1 MMTDKPKVNEQDE
14 KQREQAHLNDVVA
27 QIKKSESRLQ
37 EHIEVAEDDL
47 KVINNAFDDIHI
59 GMDGDSIS
67 MDAALSIH
75 QQQQMLDERNNSWQ
89 QSKQRLGILKKLEK
103 TPFFARLDF
112 QEKGEPKKE
121 TVYIGLSSFTDRND
135 HFLVYDWRAPI
146 SSIYYDGKL
155 GDVTYQTPDG
165 EQQVE
170 LYLKRQFLV
179 EDGKIRAYFD
189 TQETIGDQMLL
200 EVLDGKSSTHM
211 KGIVKTI
218 QSEQNKIIRDTKS
231 KLLFVQGA
239 AGSGKTSAILQRIAF
254 LLYRYRGTLTSS
266 QVVMFSPNSLFNDYI
281 KDVLPEM
288 GEQNMVQ
295 MTYKQ
300 FLARRLPN
308 LTVESLSDQFET
320 VVDTNSKS
328 VSKFVSDIEFFKIL
342 TNYSK
347 LLGQSGMAFKDI
359 KFQGKVFIAKE
370 KIQEIYYSYGSQY
383 NLGNRLDATV
393 DRLVKM
399 LHRKI
404 GAEMRSKWVAER
416 IENLSQEQLQALYN
430 TADQEFKNGDEE
442 KKFLARKIVTAMMQG
457 VYKNIKRLRF
467 LNVASNYMNFLKA
480 VPKIV
485 NLKDY
490 EITDEQWDQYV
501 ENFVTAFQNKQISMN
516 NLSPYLY
523 LYDLVT
529 GKHGELD
536 MKFVFIDEIQDY
548 TPFQL
553 AYMKYKFP
561 RARYTMLGDLNQSIF
576 TKKNSQTLLTE
587 AQSLFTADETRV
599 VQLVHSYR
607 STKQITDFTKAI
619 LTNGQKI
626 EPFNRNGDLPNMLL
640 AKDIDQSIQQVMTQ
654 LQENNQHK
662 YTTAIIAKTLADAE
676 ELHKLLK
683 AQGVQSTLIRSEN
696 QRLATGTIVLPSFLA
711 KGLEFDAVI
720 MWDASKDKFDEDEQQ
735 LVYTIASRAM
745 HKLTITVIGAPSQLL
760 ERVPEKYYQVAQP
773 KI

>member
-1 MMTDKPKVNEQDE
+1 MMTDKSKVNELDE
-14 KQREQAHLNDVVA
+14 KQIEQAHLDDVVEK
-27 QIKKSESRLQ
+27 IKKSETRLR
-37 EHIEVAEDDL
+37 EHMEVAEDDL
-47 KVINNAFDDIHI
+47 KVINDAFDDIHL

-67 MDAALSIH
+67 IDAALSIH

-89 QSKQRLGILKKLEK
+89 QSRQRLGILKKLEK

-112 QEKGEPKKE
+112 QEKGEPKRE
-121 TVYIGLSSFTDRND
+121 SVYIGLSSFTDKND

-155 GDVTYQTPDG
+155 GEVEYQTPDG
-165 EQQVE
+165 LQSVN
-170 LYLKRQFLV
+170 LFLKRQFLV
-179 EDGKIRAYFD
+179 ENGKIKAYFD

-308 LTVESLSDQFET
+308 LKVESLSDQFET
-320 VVDTNSKS
+320 VVDADSKN
-328 VSKFVSDIEFFKIL
+328 VSKFVSDVEFFKIL

-347 LLGQSGMAFKDI
+347 LLNQSGVSFKNI
-359 KFQGKVFIAKE
+359 KFQGKVFIPKE

-393 DRLVKM
+393 DRLIKM

-404 GAEMRSKWVAER
+404 GAEMRTNWVSER
-416 IENLSQEQLQALYN
+416 IENLSKEQLQALYT

-442 KKFLARKIVTAMMQG
+442 KKFLARKIVTTMLQG
-457 VYKNIKRLRF
+457 VHKNIKHARF
-467 LNVASNYMNFLKA
+467 LNVAANYLNFLKA

-485 NLKDY
+485 DLNKYD
-490 EITDEQWDQYV
+490 ITPEQWDQYV
-501 ENFVTAFQNKQISMN
+501 DNFVQNFNQKQISMN

-536 MKFVFIDEIQDY
+536 MKFVFMDEIQDY

-576 TKKNSQTLLTE
+576 TKNNSQTLLSE
-587 AQSLFTADETRV
+587 AQTLFDADETKV

-607 STKQITDFTKAI
+607 STKQITEFTKAI
-619 LTNGQKI
+619 LTNGQRI
-626 EPFNRNGDLPNMLL
+626 EPFNRMGDLPNLL
-640 AKDIDQSIQQVMTQ
+640 MAKNETESVQQVINQ
-654 LQENNQHK
+654 LKENDQHN
-662 YTTAIIAKTLADAE
+662 YTTAIIAKTLEDAE
-676 ELHKLLK
+676 HLHDLLK
-683 AQGVQSTLIRSEN
+683 VNNVASTLIRSEN
-696 QRLATGTIVLPSFLA
+696 QRLAAGTIVLPSFLA

-745 HKLTITVIGAPSQLL
+745 HKLTITSIGELSQLL
-760 ERVPEKYYQVAQP
+760 QRVPEQYYEVEQDV
-773 KI
+773 

>member
-1 MMTDKPKVNEQDE
+1 MMTDKPKVNELEE
-14 KQREQAHLNDVVA
+14 KQIEQAHLNDVVA
-27 QIKKSESRLQ
+27 KIKRSEGELR
-37 EHIEVAEDDL
+37 EHMDVAEEDL
-47 KVINNAFDDIHI
+47 KVINNAFGDIHL

-89 QSKQRLGILKKLEK
+89 QSRQRLGILKKLEK

-121 TVYIGLSSFTDRND
+121 TVYIGLSSFTDKND
-135 HFLVYDWRAPI
+135 HFLIYDWRAPI

-155 GDVTYQTPDG
+155 GDVTYMTPDG
-165 EQQVE
+165 EQSVN
-170 LYLKRQFLV
+170 LFLKRQFLV
-179 EDGKIRAYFD
+179 EDGKIKAYFD

-239 AGSGKTSAILQRIAF
+239 AGSGKTSAILQRIAY

-308 LTVESLSDQFET
+308 LQVESLSDQFET
-320 VVDTNSKS
+320 VVDSDSKN
-328 VSKFVSDIEFFKIL
+328 VGKFVSDVEFFKIL

-347 LLGQSGMAFKDI
+347 LLDQSGMAFKDI
-359 KFQGKVFIAKE
+359 KFQGKVFIPKE

-404 GAEMRSKWVAER
+404 GAEMRSNWVTER
-416 IENLSQEQLQALYN
+416 IENLSKEQLQALYT

-442 KKFLARKIVTAMMQG
+442 RKFLARKIVTTMMQG

-467 LNVASNYMNFLKA
+467 LNVAANYLNFLKA
-480 VPKIV
+480 VPKIADLAKFNV
-485 NLKDY
+485 
-490 EITDEQWDQYV
+490 TEQQWNDYV
-501 ENFVTAFQNKQISMN
+501 ENFVKDFQNKQISMN

-536 MKFVFIDEIQDY
+536 MKFVFMDEIQDY

-553 AYMKYKFP
+553 AYMKFKFP

-576 TKKNSQTLLTE
+576 TKKNSQTLLSE
-587 AQSLFTADETRV
+587 AQSLFNADATKV

-626 EPFNRNGDLPNMLL
+626 EPFNRNGDLPNLL
-640 AKDIDQSIQQVMTQ
+640 MAKDETESVQQVVKQ
-654 LQENNQHK
+654 LQENDQHK
-662 YTTAIIAKTLADAE
+662 FTTAIIAKTLPDAE
-676 ELHKLLK
+676 HLHELLQ
-683 AQGVQSTLIRSEN
+683 AQGVKSTLISSEN
-696 QRLATGTIVLPSFLA
+696 QRLAAGTIVLPSFLA
-711 KGLEFDAVI
+711 KGLEFDSVI

-745 HKLTITVIGAPSQLL
+745 HKLTVTSIGELSQLL
-760 ERVPEKYYQVAQP
+760 QRVPEKYYEVEE

>member
-1 MMTDKPKVNEQDE
+1 MTDKSKINELDE
-14 KQREQAHLNDVVA
+14 KKIEQAHLDDVVEK
-27 QIKKSESRLQ
+27 IKKSEGQLQ
-37 EHIEVAEDDL
+37 EHMEVAEEDL
-47 KVINNAFDDIHI
+47 KVINNAFDDIHL
-59 GMDGDSIS
+59 GMDGDAIS

-89 QSKQRLGILKKLEK
+89 QSKQRLGILRKLEK
-103 TPFFARLDF
+103 NPFFARLDF

-121 TVYIGLSSFTDRND
+121 TVYIGLSSFTDKND

-155 GDVTYQTPDG
+155 GEVTYMTPDG
-165 EQQVE
+165 EQEVN

-179 EDGKIRAYFD
+179 ENGQIRAYFD

-218 QSEQNKIIRDTKS
+218 QKEQNKIIRDTKS

-308 LTVESLSDQFET
+308 LKVESLSEQFET
-320 VVDTNSKS
+320 VVDTDNKA
-328 VSKFVSDIEFFKIL
+328 VAKFVSDIEFFKVL

-347 LLGQSGMAFKDI
+347 LLNQSGMAFKDI
-359 KFQGKVFIAKE
+359 KFQGKVFIPKE
-370 KIQEIYYSYGSQY
+370 KIQEIYYSYGPQY

-393 DRLVKM
+393 DRLIKM
-399 LHRKI
+399 LHRKM
-404 GAEMRSKWVAER
+404 GAEMRSKWVSER
-416 IENLSQEQLQALYN
+416 IENLDKEQLQALYN
-430 TADQEFKNGDEE
+430 AADQEFKNGDEE
-442 KKFLARKIVTAMMQG
+442 RKFLARKIVSYTMQG
-457 VYKNIKRLRF
+457 VYKHIKRLRF
-467 LNVASNYMNFLKA
+467 LNVASNYLNFLKA

-485 NLKDY
+485 ELDKY
-490 EITDEQWDQYV
+490 SITVTQWQKYV
-501 ENFVTAFQNKQISMN
+501 DDFIKNFNNKQISMN

-529 GKHGELD
+529 GRHGELD

-576 TKKNSQTLLTE
+576 TKKNSQTLLSE
-587 AQSLFTADETRV
+587 AQSLFEADETRV

-626 EPFNRNGDLPNMLL
+626 EPFNREGDLPNLL
-640 AKDIDQSIQQVMTQ
+640 QADNLETSIQQVIGQ
-654 LQENNQHK
+654 LKENDQRN
-662 YTTAIIAKTLADAE
+662 YTTAIIAKTLEDATKLN
-676 ELHKLLK
+676 ELL
-683 AQGVQSTLIRSEN
+683 QNSGVKTTLIRSEN

-720 MWDASKDKFDEDEQQ
+720 MWDASKDKFETDEQQ

-745 HKLTITVIGAPSQLL
+745 HKLTITSIGELSQLL
-760 ERVPEKYYQVAQP
+760 QRVPEKYYV
-773 KI
+773 

>member
-1 MMTDKPKVNEQDE
+1 MTDKSKVSELDE
-14 KQREQAHLNDVVA
+14 KQIEQAHLDDVVDK
-27 QIKKSESRLQ
+27 IKKSETKLQ
-37 EHIEVAEDDL
+37 EHITVAEEDL
-47 KVINNAFDDIHI
+47 KVINDAFDDIHL
-59 GMDGDSIS
+59 GVSGDSIS

-89 QSKQRLGILKKLEK
+89 QSRQRLDILKKLEK

-121 TVYIGLSSFTDRND
+121 SVYIGLSSFTDEKD

-155 GDVTYQTPDG
+155 GEVTYQTPDG
-165 EQQVE
+165 EQSVD
-170 LYLKRQFLV
+170 LFLKRQFLV
-179 EDGKIRAYFD
+179 ENGKIKAYFD

-308 LTVESLSDQFET
+308 LSVETLSEQFET
-320 VVDTNSKS
+320 VVDTESKN
-328 VSKFVSDIEFFKIL
+328 VGKFVTDLEFFKIL

-359 KFQGKVFIAKE
+359 KFQGKVFIPKE
-370 KIQEIYYSYGSQY
+370 KIQEIYYSYGPQY

-399 LHRKI
+399 LRRKI
-404 GAEMRSKWVAER
+404 GSEMRSKWVSER
-416 IENLSQEQLQALYN
+416 IENLSKEQLQALYV

-442 KKFLARKIVTAMMQG
+442 RKFLARKIVTAMMQG
-457 VYKNIKRLRF
+457 VYKYIKQLRF
-467 LNVASNYMNFLKA
+467 LNVATNYLNFLKA

-485 NLKDY
+485 DLQKHG
-490 EITDEQWDQYV
+490 ITEEQWKKYV
-501 ENFVTAFQNKQISMN
+501 TEFVQDFNNKQISMN

-529 GKHGELD
+529 GKHGELE

-576 TKKNSQTLLTE
+576 TKKNSQTLLSE
-587 AQSLFTADETRV
+587 AQSLFDADETRV

-626 EPFNRNGDLPNMLL
+626 EPFNRNGDLPNLWQ
-640 AKDIDQSIQQVMTQ
+640 AQSEEESVQQVIKQ
-654 LQENNQHK
+654 INSNDEHK
-662 YTTAIIAKTLADAE
+662 YTTAIIAKTLADADQ
-676 ELHKLLK
+676 LHKMLSE
-683 AQGVQSTLIRSEN
+683 QGVKSTLIRSEN

-745 HKLTITVIGAPSQLL
+745 HRLTVTSIGELSQLL
-760 ERVPEKYYQVAQP
+760 QRVPEKYYQVKEKA
-773 KI
+773 

>member
-1 MMTDKPKVNEQDE
+1 MTDKSKVSELDE
-14 KQREQAHLNDVVA
+14 KQIEQAHLDDVVDK
-27 QIKKSESRLQ
+27 IKKSETKLQ
-37 EHIEVAEDDL
+37 EHITVAEEDL
-47 KVINNAFDDIHI
+47 KVINDAFDDIHL
-59 GMDGDSIS
+59 GVSGDSIS

-89 QSKQRLGILKKLEK
+89 QSRQRLDILKKLEK

-112 QEKGEPKKE
+112 QEKGEPKRE
-121 TVYIGLSSFTDRND
+121 SVYIGLSSFTDEKD

-155 GDVTYQTPDG
+155 GEVTYQTPDG
-165 EQQVE
+165 EQSVD
-170 LYLKRQFLV
+170 LFLKRQFLV
-179 EDGKIRAYFD
+179 EDGKIKAYFD

-308 LTVESLSDQFET
+308 LSVETLSEQFET
-320 VVDTNSKS
+320 VVDTQSKN
-328 VSKFVSDIEFFKIL
+328 VGKFVSDLEFFKIM

-359 KFQGKVFIAKE
+359 KFQDKVFIPKE
-370 KIQEIYYSYGSQY
+370 KIQEIYYSYGPQY

-399 LHRKI
+399 LRRKI
-404 GAEMRSKWVAER
+404 GSEMRSKWVSER
-416 IENLSQEQLQALYN
+416 IENLSKEQLQALYV

-442 KKFLARKIVTAMMQG
+442 RKFLARKIVTAMMQG
-457 VYKNIKRLRF
+457 VYKYIKQLRF
-467 LNVASNYMNFLKA
+467 LNVATNYLNFLKA
-480 VPKIV
+480 VPKIID
-485 NLKDY
+485 LQKHG
-490 EITDEQWDQYV
+490 ITDEQWKKYV
-501 ENFVTAFQNKQISMN
+501 TDFIQNFNNKQISMN

-529 GKHGELD
+529 GKHGELE

-576 TKKNSQTLLTE
+576 TKKNSQTLLSE
-587 AQSLFTADETRV
+587 AQSLFDADETRV

-626 EPFNRNGDLPNMLL
+626 EPFNRNGDLPDLL
-640 AKDIDQSIQQVMTQ
+640 QAQSEAESVQQVIKQ
-654 LQENNQHK
+654 IKANDEHK
-662 YTTAIIAKTLADAE
+662 YTTAIIAKTLADADQ
-676 ELHKLLK
+676 LHKMLSE
-683 AQGVQSTLIRSEN
+683 QGVKSTLIRSEN

-745 HKLTITVIGAPSQLL
+745 HRLTITSIGELSQLL
-760 ERVPEKYYQVAQP
+760 QRVPEKYYQIEEKA
-773 KI
+773 

>member
-1 MMTDKPKVNEQDE
+1 MMTSKPKVNEVDE
-14 KQREQAHLNDVVA
+14 KQKEQAHLNDVVA

-37 EHIEVAEDDL
+37 EHMEVAEEDL

-89 QSKQRLGILKKLEK
+89 QSRQRLGILKKLEK

-121 TVYIGLSSFTDRND
+121 TVYIGLSSFTDKAD

-165 EQQVE
+165 EQDVD
-170 LYLKRQFLV
+170 LFLKRQFLV
-179 EDGKIRAYFD
+179 EDGKIKAYFD

-281 KDVLPEM
+281 KNVLPEM

-308 LTVESLSDQFET
+308 LNVESLSEQFET
-320 VVDTNSKS
+320 VVDTDSKNIG
-328 VSKFVSDIEFFKIL
+328 KFVSDIEFFKVL

-347 LLGQSGMAFKDI
+347 LLGQSGIAFKDI
-359 KFQGKVFIAKE
+359 KFQGKVFIPKE
-370 KIQEIYYSYGSQY
+370 KIQEFYYSYGPQY

-393 DRLVKM
+393 DRLIKL

-404 GAEMRSKWVAER
+404 GAEMRSNWVSEQ
-416 IENLSQEQLQALYN
+416 IENLSKEQLQALYT

-442 KKFLARKIVTAMMQG
+442 KKFLARKIVTTMMQG
-457 VYKNIKRLRF
+457 VYKNIKHLRF
-467 LNVASNYMNFLKA
+467 LNVAANYLNFLKA

-485 NLKDY
+485 NLS
-490 EITDEQWDQYV
+490 EHGITNEQWNQ
-501 ENFVTAFQNKQISMN
+501 FVDKFIQGFQNKQISMN

-576 TKKNSQTLLTE
+576 TKKNSQTLLSE
-587 AQSLFTADETRV
+587 AQSLFNADETNV

-619 LTNGQKI
+619 LTNGQRI
-626 EPFNRNGDLPNMLL
+626 EPFKRDGDLPNLL
-640 AKDIDQSIQQVMTQ
+640 MSQNVDESVQQVLGQ
-654 LQENNQHK
+654 LKENDK
-662 YTTAIIAKTLADAE
+662 RKFTTAIIAKTLEDASKLH
-676 ELHKLLK
+676 ELLG
-683 AQGVQSTLIRSEN
+683 AQGVKSTLIRSEN

-720 MWDASKDKFDEDEQQ
+720 MWDASKDKFSEDEQQ

-745 HKLTITVIGAPSQLL
+745 HKLTITSIGELSQLL
-760 ERVPEKYYQVAQP
+760 QRVPEKYYQVAEP
-773 KI
+773 KA

>member
-1 MMTDKPKVNEQDE
+1 MMTSKPKVNEVDE
-14 KQREQAHLNDVVA
+14 KQKEQAHLNDVVA

-37 EHIEVAEDDL
+37 EHMEVAEEDL

-89 QSKQRLGILKKLEK
+89 QSRQRLGILKKLEK

-121 TVYIGLSSFTDRND
+121 TVYIGLSSFTDKAD

-165 EQQVE
+165 EQDVN
-170 LYLKRQFLV
+170 LFLKRQFLV
-179 EDGKIRAYFD
+179 EDGKIKAYFD

-281 KDVLPEM
+281 KNVLPEM

-308 LTVESLSDQFET
+308 LNVESLSDQFET
-320 VVDTNSKS
+320 VVDTDSKNIG
-328 VSKFVSDIEFFKIL
+328 KFVSDIEFFKIL

-347 LLGQSGMAFKDI
+347 LLGQSGIAFKDI
-359 KFQGKVFIAKE
+359 KFQGKVFIPKE
-370 KIQEIYYSYGSQY
+370 KIQEFYYSYGPQY

-393 DRLVKM
+393 DRLIKL

-404 GAEMRSKWVAER
+404 GAEMRSNWVSEQ
-416 IENLSQEQLQALYN
+416 IENLSKEQLQALYT

-442 KKFLARKIVTAMMQG
+442 KKFLARKIVTTMMQG
-457 VYKNIKRLRF
+457 VYKNIKHLRF
-467 LNVASNYMNFLKA
+467 LNVAANYLNFLKA

-485 NLKDY
+485 DLS
-490 EITDEQWDQYV
+490 EHGITNEQWNQ
-501 ENFVTAFQNKQISMN
+501 FVDKFIQGFQNKQISMN

-576 TKKNSQTLLTE
+576 TKKNSQTLLAE
-587 AQSLFTADETRV
+587 AQSLFNADETNV

-619 LTNGQKI
+619 LTNGQRI
-626 EPFNRNGDLPNMLL
+626 EPFNRDGDLPNLL
-640 AKDIDQSIQQVMTQ
+640 MSQNVDESVQQVLGQ
-654 LQENNQHK
+654 LKENDK
-662 YTTAIIAKTLADAE
+662 RKFTTAIIAKTLEDAAKLH
-676 ELHKLLK
+676 ELLG
-683 AQGVQSTLIRSEN
+683 AQGVKSTLIRSEN

-720 MWDASKDKFDEDEQQ
+720 MWDASKDKFSEDEQQ

-745 HKLTITVIGAPSQLL
+745 HKLTITSIGELSQLL
-760 ERVPEKYYQVAQP
+760 QRVPEKYYQVAEP
-773 KI
+773 KA

>member
-1 MMTDKPKVNEQDE
+1 MTDKPEVNELDE
-14 KQREQAHLNDVVA
+14 KKIEQAHLDDVVDK
-27 QIKKSESRLQ
+27 IKRSEDRLQ
-37 EHIEVAEDDL
+37 EHMEVAEEDL
-47 KVINNAFDDIHI
+47 KVINNAFDDIHL

-103 TPFFARLDF
+103 NPFFARLDF
-112 QEKGEPKKE
+112 QEKGEPKRE
-121 TVYIGLSSFTDRND
+121 SVYIGLSSFTDKTD

-155 GDVTYQTPDG
+155 GEVTYQTPDG
-165 EQQVE
+165 EQAVN
-170 LYLKRQFLV
+170 LFLKRQFLV
-179 EDGKIRAYFD
+179 EDGKIKAYFD

-308 LTVESLSDQFET
+308 VKVESLSQQFET
-320 VVDTNSKS
+320 VVDADSQNTN
-328 VSKFVSDIEFFKIL
+328 KFVSDIEFFKIM

-359 KFQGKVFIAKE
+359 KFQGKVFIPKE
-370 KIQEIYYSYGSQY
+370 KIQEIYYSYGEQY

-393 DRLVKM
+393 ERLVKL
-399 LHRKI
+399 LHRKM
-404 GAEMRSKWVAER
+404 GAEMRSNWVAER
-416 IENLSQEQLQALYN
+416 IENLDKEQLQALYN

-467 LNVASNYMNFLKA
+467 LNVAANYLNFLKA

-485 NLKDY
+485 DLSKYNVTND
-490 EITDEQWDQYV
+490 QWNQYV
-501 ENFVTAFQNKQISMN
+501 DNFVKSFNNKQISMN

-536 MKFVFIDEIQDY
+536 MKFVFMDEIQDY

-576 TKKNSQTLLTE
+576 TKKNSQTLLSE
-587 AQSLFTADETRV
+587 AQSLFDSDETKV

-607 STKQITDFTKAI
+607 STKQITNFTKAI

-626 EPFNRNGDLPNMLL
+626 EPFNRNGDLPNLL
-640 AKDIDQSIQQVMTQ
+640 MAKDETESVQQVVSQ
-654 LQENNQHK
+654 LQENNKHK

-676 ELHKLLK
+676 NLHKLLK
-683 AQGVQSTLIRSEN
+683 EAGVESTLIRSEN

-720 MWDASKDKFDEDEQQ
+720 MWDASKDKFTEDEQQ

-745 HKLTITVIGAPSQLL
+745 HKLTVASIGELSQLL
-760 ERVPEKYYQVAQP
+760 QRVPEKFY
-773 KI
+773 KIEQDV